1 MDYEIVQLEEKTLVG
16 LTARTNNQ
24 SPDMNR
30 VIGQL
35 WGRLYGEG
43 VYEAIPQKKTGKV
56 IGLYSDYAGDETGDY
71 SITTGCE
78 VEAADQ
84 LPDGAVVRHIPAG
97 TYATFVVE
105 GELHAAVAGFWTE
118 LWGMKLNRAF
128 TCDFEEYQTKE
139 TEHAVIHIY
148 ISLR

>member
-1 MDYEIVQLEEKTLVG
+1 MDYEIIQLEEKTLVG

-24 SPDMNR
+24 TPDMYQ

-43 VYEAIPQKKTGKV
+43 VYEAIPCKKTGKV
-56 IGLYSDYAGDETGDY
+56 IGLYSDYEDDEKGDY
-71 SITTGCE
+71 NITTGCE
-78 VEAADQ
+78 VDCADQ
-84 LPDGAVVRHIPAG
+84 IPEGTVIKHIPAG
-97 TYATFVVE
+97 SYAKFVVE
-105 GELHAAVAGFWTE
+105 GELHEAVGSFWQK